1 HLHQTIPPGM
11 IHTEEELQQYTLGY
25 KAHAFNQLVSDRIGL
40 QSRDIPDTRPVKC
53 KEYPESHVQ
62 HQVSVVICYYN
73 EALST
78 LMRTVSTIFKRT
90 PPALLK
96 EIIVVDDGSTDKE
109 ILPEVERL
117 VAKFYLESK
126 LHGLRSDEQQGLIRA
141 RMFGARYATGD
152 ILIFLDSHCEVNNG
166 WVEPLLAEID
176 RSNRTAVVSPV
187 VETINPDTFEYEE
200 SQLMRGGFNWGLH
213 FAWESLPHPWKVS
226 FPILLPTI
234 SGGLFAVD
242 RDFFFALGG
251 YDERMEE
258 WGGENLEL
266 SFRTWMCGGEMGIS
280 PCSRV
285 GHVFRHRRPYGG
297 GNNAALLNSVR
308 VARVWLDEFIE
319 HFYATRSFAKQLT
332 PHGLTER
339 VKLRETLKCKSFKWY
354 LNKVYPELPIPGV
367 RTSRIQYSRPDDHTV
382 ELARG
387 KLSVAGLNIC
397 LRGDRKKGSPLVA
410 VECTDKTPDLI
421 WSFNNQGEIRF
432 DKRMCL
438 DGSVLPR
445 VMKCDGGRG
454 LQRWSFLKQKQVS
467 GKIYNIAVGLC
478 LSINQTGKTFD
489 AVLKI
494 CDHPSVQTFKF
505 SN

>member
-1 HLHQTIPPGM
+1 
-11 IHTEEELQQYTLGY
+11 
-25 KAHAFNQLVSDRIGL
+25 QLVSDRIGL

-141 RMFGARYATGD
+141 RMFGARYATG
-152 ILIFLDSHCEVNNG
+152 F
-166 WVEPLLAEID
+166 
-176 RSNRTAVVSPV
+176 
-187 VETINPDTFEYEE
+187 
-200 SQLMRGGFNWGLH
+200 
-213 FAWESLPHPWKVS
+213 
-226 FPILLPTI
+226 PTI